1 MMTWKYIFWD
11 CDSTLLDN
19 SRLHWEKHVA
29 VTARHGVTLDPK
41 YRAEFY
47 HNNGEQNWTLMNR
60 ELGFDVP
67 MCDYL
72 HEIDE
77 WYHAKILEIPLR
89 EGVAEALSHFR
100 DHGAKQCVVTNARKS
115 SVLPMIE
122 NKGLMGFF
130 EFAWC
135 KEDYPNRKPHPAPYL
150 TAYDK
155 MCEIA
160 GCAIDKAECLAIE
173 DDPYGVTAAAAA
185 GIPVLHRRLHDHIP
199 PAPEAIESVFSKED
213 FLKLLKGSI

>member
-1 MMTWKYIFWD
+1 MVQWNYIFWD

-29 VTARHGVTLDPK
+29 VTARHGVNLDAK

-47 HNNGEQNWTLMNR
+47 HNNGEQNWQLMHR
-60 ELGFDVP
+60 EIGFDVP
-67 MCDYL
+67 INQYL
-72 HEIDE
+72 QEIDD

-89 EGVAEALSHFR
+89 AGVFEALQYFKDRHAR
-100 DHGAKQCVVTNARKS
+100 QCVVTNARKA

-122 NKGLMGFF
+122 NKGLMDFF

-160 GCAIDKAECLAIE
+160 GCVIDKDECLAIE

-185 GIPVLHRRLHDHIP
+185 GIPVLHRRLYDETP
-199 PAPEAIESVFSKED
+199 PAPGALESLFSEGD
-213 FLKLLKGSI
+213 FLRFLSQQ